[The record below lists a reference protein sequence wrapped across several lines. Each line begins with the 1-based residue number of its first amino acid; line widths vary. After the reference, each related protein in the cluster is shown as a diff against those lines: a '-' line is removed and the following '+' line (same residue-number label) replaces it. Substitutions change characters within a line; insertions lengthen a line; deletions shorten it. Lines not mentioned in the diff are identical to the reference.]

1 VLFDA
6 TRDERFR
13 GALFDLIVREARCAG
28 LRGVRAAS
36 FAIGEGRGVLA
47 QSHILQSD
55 QSNTSLVFGGRY
67 ILKLYRKLE
76 RGPHP
81 ELEMTRYLSEECH
94 FPHIPAFAGSI
105 TLHEAAGESTVAL
118 LAAFVPNQGDGWTY
132 TVDAVTRFFER
143 VLAAR
148 PADLNGLPA
157 LIGGVYPER
166 ARQLG
171 QRTAELHLA
180 LAASEDHPRFAPEPF
195 TTLYQRSLY
204 QAMRGSLGKT
214 VRLLQRKRRTIPE
227 AARADAETIIE
238 SERALRDFQSRI
250 ILRKLDAMKTA
261 VHGDYHLGQVLN
273 TGKDF
278 VIIDLEGESRRSLG
292 ERALKRSPL
301 IDVASMMRSFDYAA
315 HAALSRQRGE
325 DALLLQPWVAA
336 WVNEIRAVFLRTYLE
351 TTKGASF
358 LPARDGDFELLLQAF
373 LLARAIQEI
382 AYQLTHR
389 PELVGIPLRAVAS
402 VAKSCA
408 PQGK

>member
-1 VLFDA
+1 
-6 TRDERFR
+6 
-13 GALFDLIVREARCAG
+13 
-28 LRGVRAAS
+28 
-36 FAIGEGRGVLA
+36 
-47 QSHILQSD
+47 
-55 QSNTSLVFGGRY
+55 
-67 ILKLYRKLE
+67 
-76 RGPHP
+76 
-81 ELEMTRYLSEECH
+81 
-94 FPHIPAFAGSI
+94 
-105 TLHEAAGESTVAL
+105 
-118 LAAFVPNQGDGWTY
+118 
-132 TVDAVTRFFER
+132 
-143 VLAAR
+143 
-148 PADLNGLPA
+148 
-157 LIGGVYPER
+157 
-166 ARQLG
+166 
-171 QRTAELHLA
+171 
-180 LAASEDHPRFAPEPF
+180 
-195 TTLYQRSLY
+195 
-204 QAMRGSLGKT
+204 MRGSLGKT

-325 DALLLQPWVAA
+325 DALLLQPWVEA

-351 TTKGASF
+351 TTKGAPF

-382 AYQLTHR
+382 AYELTHR
-389 PELVGIPLRAVAS
+389 PELVGIPLRAVAN

-408 PQGK
+408 S